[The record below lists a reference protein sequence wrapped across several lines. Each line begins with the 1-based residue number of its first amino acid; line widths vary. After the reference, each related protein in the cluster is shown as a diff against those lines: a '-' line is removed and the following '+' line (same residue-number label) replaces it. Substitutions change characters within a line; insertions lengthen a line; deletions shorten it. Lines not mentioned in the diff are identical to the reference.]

1 MSPSVNIGHCYQRL
15 HVILYHKIWSNWP
28 PRTAFCPQSSWAY
41 HSPNCED
48 DDEDAEDVDDDDA
61 QYDCDVTGDVKGD
74 DEFFFT
80 LSKATSPFT
89 TMRTCPL
96 TWMDGDE
103 DGDNDDVEENDDNN
117 DDENDD
123 NDEDGGNGDENDADW
138 LTALTDEQIWI
149 QSSITGLPNLVLGK
163 I

>member
-1 MSPSVNIGHCYQRL
+1 
-15 HVILYHKIWSNWP
+15 
-28 PRTAFCPQSSWAY
+28 
-41 HSPNCED
+41 
-48 DDEDAEDVDDDDA
+48 
-61 QYDCDVTGDVKGD
+61 
-74 DEFFFT
+74 
-80 LSKATSPFT
+80 
-89 TMRTCPL
+89 
-96 TWMDGDE
+96 MDGDE

-163 I
+163 IWIEDNFNPFVDDDNCNFIGPLLKGILIDLTQQLWAFPKYWTLQCKINFNW